1 MLIPFSVTLMRDNI
15 KDIFVTRGKTGDF
28 VTKLSLN
35 FRTNIQY
42 VEIVSIELK

>member
-1 MLIPFSVTLMRDNI
+1 MLMTDNI
-15 KDIFVTRGKTGDF
+15 EDVFVIRGKIVDF